1 MSPSAGRSPGSQGLV
16 LTWRLTKMKVFSGLS
31 LGSLG
36 AGRHEQ
42 YLQFRKTLPQIP
54 ERPRG
59 GSSQPQGVELNPS
72 ADSIGLNI
80 GNSVPSMQS
89 GNRRNIP
96 DALAAHA
103 TWTSANPGNLHV
115 FCRPQLS
122 SGQSILETHSS
133 CTCEPLVFGGGQMG
147 MAIEPTNMMSSR
159 SPIFPPKNRQ
169 HLKIHS
175 WRSRHEALTL
185 NLSGNISH

>member
-1 MSPSAGRSPGSQGLV
+1 MNSIYNPETPCHRFLNE
-16 LTWRLTKMKVFSGLS
+16 LTSWRVHLNL
-31 LGSLG
+31 
-36 AGRHEQ
+36 R
-42 YLQFRKTLPQIP
+42 
-54 ERPRG
+54 
-59 GSSQPQGVELNPS
+59 VELNPS

-80 GNSVPSMQS
+80 GHSVPSMQS

-96 DALAAHA
+96 DALAD
-103 TWTSANPGNLHV
+103 PGNLHV

-133 CTCEPLVFGGGQMG
+133 CTCEPLGFGGGQMG
-147 MAIEPTNMMSSR
+147 MATEPTNMMSSR

-175 WRSRHEALTL
+175 WKSRHEALTL
-185 NLSGNISH
+185 NLSGNISY